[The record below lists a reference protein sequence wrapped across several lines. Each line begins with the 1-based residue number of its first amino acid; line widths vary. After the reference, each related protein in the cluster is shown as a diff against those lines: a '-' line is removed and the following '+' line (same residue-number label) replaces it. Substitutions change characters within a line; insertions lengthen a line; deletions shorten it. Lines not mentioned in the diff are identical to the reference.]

1 MNNVIL
7 HKDDLVTIM
16 QFLDAFPDKDYVEI
30 TADNSSGIGTIIKA
44 NIIGVNLNGMVVNV
58 SRDIVDESSW

>member
-1 MNNVIL
+1 MNSVLL
-7 HKDDLVTIM
+7 HKDDLVTIK

-44 NIIGVNLNGMVVNV
+44 HITGAIVNGHIVNI
-58 SRDIVDESSW
+58 SKDIVDESSW